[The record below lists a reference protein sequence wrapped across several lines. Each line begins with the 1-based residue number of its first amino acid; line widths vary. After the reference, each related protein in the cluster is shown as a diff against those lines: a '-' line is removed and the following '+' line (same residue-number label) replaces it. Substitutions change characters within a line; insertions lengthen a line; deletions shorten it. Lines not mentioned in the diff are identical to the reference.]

1 VESAAPSKAAPHPH
15 GSRDYA
21 GIVYGDVGSTSLKC
35 AVFEPLE
42 RNEYVQIHHETCG
55 WVLGRVDDIERKTD
69 LSLDRSLL
77 LGAGEDVDIEEKV
90 SAQVSIIGF
99 RDDRDLL
106 QAPRT
111 PFRAGEHVH
120 RAEESL
126 IRKVIGLRHDTKHGA
141 YVGLLNGHA
150 IQIFLDINAMAQK
163 HVSVLAK
170 TGGGK
175 SYAVGVLLEELMKH
189 GVTTLIVD
197 AHGEYGSL
205 REKARDADM
214 MKRFD
219 VKPHAYEG
227 HIQEFSPDTK
237 VNPHAKALRFT
248 LSNLDARDILG
259 LTTSGGRVR
268 QHLTQLRKALDLLR
282 ASTKDYS
289 IADIIRVLEREAE
302 EDASVN
308 GLIDELEYLR
318 EVDIFAREGTRIDE
332 LVVKG
337 KTTIINLKGTPP
349 DIQDLIVN
357 RICTALFELRKVGR
371 IPPMMLVVEEAH
383 NYCPQV
389 GTVNS
394 SKIFR
399 TIASEGRKFG
409 LGLVIVTQRAAK
421 VDKNVLSQCNT
432 QLILKVTN
440 PNDLKAI
447 AASVEG
453 LTAAMADEIQRLP
466 IGVAIVVGGGVQM
479 PLMVEVRPRESRHGG
494 ESVKVIED

>member
-1 VESAAPSKAAPHPH
+1 M
-15 GSRDYA
+15 
-21 GIVYGDVGSTSLKC
+21 
-35 AVFEPLE
+35 
-42 RNEYVQIHHETCG
+42 QIRHEACG
-55 WVLGRVDDIERKTD
+55 WALGRVDEIERKTD
-69 LSLDRSLL
+69 LSLDRTLL
-77 LGAGEDVDIEEKV
+77 LGAGEDVDIEERI
-90 SAQVSIIGF
+90 SAQISIVGY

-106 QAPRT
+106 QVPRT

-120 RAEESL
+120 RAEEPL
-126 IRKVIGLRHDTKHGA
+126 IRKVIGLRHDAKHGA
-141 YVGLLNGHA
+141 YVGLLNGHG

-205 REKARDADM
+205 GEKARETESM
-214 MKRFD
+214 SRFE
-219 VKPHAYEG
+219 VRPRGYESQ
-227 HIQEFSPDTK
+227 IQEFSPDTK
-237 VNPHAKALRFT
+237 VNPRAKPLRFT

-268 QHLTQLRKALDLLR
+268 QHLTQLRKALDVLR

-318 EVDIFAREGTRIDE
+318 EVDIFARAGTRIDE

-337 KTTIINLKGTPP
+337 KATIINLKGTPP
-349 DIQDLIVN
+349 DIQELIVN
-357 RICTALFELRKVGR
+357 RICTALFELRKVNR

-389 GTVNS
+389 GQVAS

-409 LGLVIVTQRAAK
+409 LGLIIVTQRAAK

-432 QLILKVTN
+432 QVILKVTN

-466 IGVAIVVGGGVQM
+466 IGVAILVGGGIQM
-479 PLMVEVRPRESRHGG
+479 PLMVEVRPRETKHGG

>member
-1 VESAAPSKAAPHPH
+1 MESAAPSKAAPHPH

-141 YVGLLNGHA
+141 YIGLLDGHA

-197 AHGEYGSL
+197 AHG
-205 REKARDADM
+205 
-214 MKRFD
+214 
-219 VKPHAYEG
+219 
-227 HIQEFSPDTK
+227 
-237 VNPHAKALRFT
+237 
-248 LSNLDARDILG
+248 
-259 LTTSGGRVR
+259 
-268 QHLTQLRKALDLLR
+268 
-282 ASTKDYS
+282 
-289 IADIIRVLEREAE
+289 
-302 EDASVN
+302 
-308 GLIDELEYLR
+308 
-318 EVDIFAREGTRIDE
+318 
-332 LVVKG
+332 
-337 KTTIINLKGTPP
+337 
-349 DIQDLIVN
+349 
-357 RICTALFELRKVGR
+357 
-371 IPPMMLVVEEAH
+371 
-383 NYCPQV
+383 
-389 GTVNS
+389 
-394 SKIFR
+394 
-399 TIASEGRKFG
+399 
-409 LGLVIVTQRAAK
+409 
-421 VDKNVLSQCNT
+421 
-432 QLILKVTN
+432 
-440 PNDLKAI
+440 
-447 AASVEG
+447 
-453 LTAAMADEIQRLP
+453 
-466 IGVAIVVGGGVQM
+466 
-479 PLMVEVRPRESRHGG
+479 
-494 ESVKVIED
+494 